1 MMFYLYIY
9 IIASCG
15 YKLIGIFTKS
25 SLIHTAI
32 VSNSAILQFCYEQ
45 QPENYGNA
53 SRKIN
58 YNELVEDFIEDIT
71 KIL

>member
-32 VSNSAILQFCYEQ
+32 GDCKQFCYEQ